1 MNATAPLVL
10 TETEVQTL
18 EIWARMAASPRLALR
33 ARIVLAAAS
42 GSRNREIADQLCV
55 SPKTVALWRRR
66 FLNARLSGIE
76 KEAPRGRRVA
86 GVPEHIVRNILDATY
101 GRPPDRRFWTTR
113 ALADILGVSPSTV
126 HRVWKAHGISPGDA
140 RRIHEQNSTN

>member
-113 ALADILGVSPSTV
+113 V
-126 HRVWKAHGISPGDA
+126 
-140 RRIHEQNSTN
+140 

>member
-76 KEAPRGRRVA
+76 KKLRAA
-86 GVPEHIVRNILDATY
+86 DAWRAFPNTSSATSSTQLMGDRLTGDS
-101 GRPPDRRFWTTR
+101 GRP
-113 ALADILGVSPSTV
+113 
-126 HRVWKAHGISPGDA
+126 A
-140 RRIHEQNSTN
+140 R